1 MKRQIILAKWRWALF
16 LTAAIAAAPLARA
29 ENALGALVPLDM
41 TGERPTA
48 QMTIGDV
55 TRTVIVDTGAGATVV
70 FPDFADAAG
79 LPRLQPLRA
88 SAPGQPGVEGFL
100 SQLTNAYLGE
110 ALVAAAPAAIVD
122 LNLPLEG
129 ISGVASPN
137 MFSGALVRMDFGRA
151 EMQVLPRDE
160 AHIPKTGKS
169 DYFSTSFGRRI
180 PAIPVKIGDEEY
192 EAILDTGNGRGLIF
206 PLSEAEEFV
215 IDGELVPTKP
225 LRMAG
230 DNQLPAFLGRIRGT
244 IHVGPLTFDDP
255 EIIFVDGAQDV
266 NVGMAFLRQLVI
278 TLDPAEGELWVEAA
292 SPAEPG

>member
-1 MKRQIILAKWRWALF
+1 MKS
-16 LTAAIAAAPLARA
+16 LTKLRTTIASAAAIFTATLAFA
-29 ENALGALVPLDM
+29 ENSDGALVPLDLS
-41 TGERPTA
+41 GERPTA

-122 LNLPLEG
+122 LKLPLEG

-137 MFSGALVRMDFGRA
+137 MFTGQLVRLDFGHSELR
-151 EMQVLPRDE
+151 VLPRDE
-160 AHIPKTGKS
+160 AHIPPVEEH

-180 PAIPVKIGDEEY
+180 PAIPVRYGDEEY

-230 DNQLPAFLGRIRGT
+230 DNQLPAFLATLKGT
-244 IHVGPLTFDDP
+244 LHVGPLTFENP
-255 EIIFVDGAQDV
+255 EVTFVDGVDEV

-278 TLDPAEGELWVEAA
+278 TLDPEEGELWIEAA

>member
-1 MKRQIILAKWRWALF
+1 MKSLTRLRTAIATAAAIFSGTLALAKN
-16 LTAAIAAAPLARA
+16 PD
-29 ENALGALVPLDM
+29 GASVPLDM
-41 TGERPTA
+41 SGERPTA

-100 SQLTNAYLGE
+100 SQLTNARLGE
-110 ALVAAAPAAIVD
+110 ALVATAPAAIVD

-137 MFSGALVRMDFGRA
+137 MFSGKLVRMDFGES
-151 EMQVLPRDE
+151 EMRVLPRDE
-160 AHIPKTGKS
+160 AHIPQVEKF
-169 DYFSTSFGRRI
+169 DYYSTSFGRRI
-180 PAIPVKIGDEEY
+180 PAIPVTVGDEEY
-192 EAILDTGNGRGLIF
+192 EAILDTGNGRGLVF
-206 PLSEAEEFV
+206 PLSEAENFTLN
-215 IDGELVPTKP
+215 GEMVPTKP

-230 DNQLPAFLGRIRGT
+230 DNQLPAFLATIQGT
-244 IHVGPLTFDDP
+244 IHIGPLTFENP
-255 EIIFVDGAQDV
+255 ELTFVDGVEEV

-278 TLDPAEGELWVEAA
+278 TLDPEEGELWIEAA
-292 SPAEPG
+292 DPAEPG